1 MDSRIDLIKN
11 WLENELRLPEYNIEA
26 LTGDASFRRY
36 FRITAPDVSYMLMD
50 APPERE
56 CCKTFA
62 NIDHL
67 FHENHIHVP
76 KIYAENI
83 PDGLLLLEDF
93 GDDVL
98 LYLLNPNNVDS
109 YYEKAIDII
118 CHIQAIA
125 PNNIKLP
132 KFNKQSMLQEME
144 LFREWFLKELLQYS
158 PSKDEEQLLSNL
170 FDNIADKVSNQP
182 CVVTHRDYHS
192 RNLMRLG
199 NDQLGVLDFQDAVIG
214 SYVYDP
220 VSLLKDA
227 YITWPRNKI
236 ELWLNYYY
244 NQACERNLIDGVTLE
259 QLYHDFEL
267 VGLQRHIKVVGIFAR
282 LYKRDGKKSY
292 LKDIPRVMHYIVDAL
307 TRLEIHHD
315 FYQLMTEVWMPQVEL
330 ANWSKL

>member
-1 MDSRIDLIKN
+1 MDSRIELIKN
-11 WLENELRLPEYNIEA
+11 WLENELKLPEYNINA
-26 LTGDASFRRY
+26 LAGDASFRRY
-36 FRITAPDVSYMLMD
+36 FRITTPDVSYMLMD

-62 NIDHL
+62 SIDHL

-83 PDGLLLLEDF
+83 HDGLLLLEDF

-98 LYLLNPNNVDS
+98 LSILNPSNAND
-109 YYEKAIDII
+109 YYKKAIDIL

-125 PNNIKLP
+125 PQKIALP
-132 KFNKQSMLQEME
+132 TFDKTFMLQEME
-144 LFREWFLKELLQYS
+144 LFREWFLTKLLQY
-158 PSKDEEQLLSNL
+158 PINNDENQLLTNL
-170 FDNIADKVSNQP
+170 FNDIADKVSNQP
-182 CVVTHRDYHS
+182 LVVTHRDYHS

-214 SYVYDP
+214 PYVYDP
-220 VSLLKDA
+220 ASLLKDA
-227 YITWPRNKI
+227 YITWSRDKI

-244 NQACERNLIDGVTLE
+244 NQACERGLIDGITLE

-307 TRLEIHHD
+307 TRLESHHD